1 MKLKNLIP
9 AIVFPVALCTFAEPY
24 TVKDFKASRP
34 LSLPLPQMPDSAL
47 GRKKFIRQVGTSLGK
62 RSRSQVATSELD
74 RHGGRHGRISPPC
87 KCKRRA
93 CPSFAFI
100 PDKSLPFCKRESVNI
115 IHLHGRC
122 ASERRV
128 CSEKRQP
135 LIQQPLLR
143 MHP

>member
-47 GRKKFIRQVGTSLGK
+47 AGK
-62 RSRSQVATSELD
+62 NSFDKSELLSA
-74 RHGGRHGRISPPC
+74 REAALRPC

-100 PDKSLPFCKRESVNI
+100 PDKSLPFCKRETVNI

-128 CSEKRQP
+128 CSEKDN
-135 LIQQPLLR
+135 L
-143 MHP
+143 